1 MAMSL
6 KPTRGLDPDWI
17 GYLKYSG
24 AGIERGVMDAR
35 KSAHALLGFDA
46 ALRHFLSQEAP
57 ALRDVEYE
65 IPVLVRPGS
74 WEALIPLTA
83 GALLKT
89 ALGAAAL
96 AYSGAAAKK
105 MADNDFKDIGL
116 GAIFK
121 KSLVGMQSVVALAKH
136 LGTLRTKQFQKVK
149 WDKEKERIGIPNE
162 QGEHLFVR
170 KSALDLF
177 VGCPPGLFTDIAAVI
192 QHDRELEIGVALDGQ
207 ATSIRIQES
216 ERHIFYIPDSENE
229 PLFPDLKHGQGVE
242 LEGVVTRG
250 NETSNSIGFQ
260 YQGHILACYPQAGS
274 IVRFKSALFLKCRI
288 RGVINRADD
297 LGGITNPRPK
307 IFFESLIKLEKDA
320 TTPDLFPD
328 TE

>member
-6 KPTRGLDPDWI
+6 KSTDSHDPDWI

-24 AGIERGVMDAR
+24 PGIERGVMGAR
-35 KSAHALLGFDA
+35 TSAHALYGFDA

-57 ALRDVEYE
+57 ALRDVEFE

-83 GALLKT
+83 GAWIKT
-89 ALGAAAL
+89 ALGAATV
-96 AYSGAAAKK
+96 AYGGAAAKK

-116 GAIFK
+116 GVIFK
-121 KSLVGMQSVVALAKH
+121 KSLLGLQSVVSLAKH
-136 LGTLRTKQFQKVK
+136 LGTLRTKQFPKVK
-149 WDKEKERIGIPNE
+149 WDQDKERIGIPNE
-162 QGEHLFVR
+162 KGKHLFVR
-170 KSALDLF
+170 KSTLDLF
-177 VGCPPGLFTDIAAVI
+177 VGCPPGLFADMAAVI
-192 QHDRELEIGVALDGQ
+192 QHDRELEIGVASDGE
-207 ATSIRIQES
+207 TSSIRIEES

-229 PLFPDLKHGQGVE
+229 PLFPELQHGQDVE
-242 LEGVVTRG
+242 LDGIVTRG

-260 YQGHILACYPQAGS
+260 YQGHILACYPQSGS

-297 LGGITNPRPK
+297 LGGMTSPRPK
-307 IFFESLIKLEKDA
+307 IFFESLTKLENDA
-320 TTPDLFPD
+320 TTPELFPD
-328 TE
+328 AE